1 MLGLQSYGSSSE
13 GESDNEQS
21 QGKEKEKQPDQELPA
36 HLQPVDKT
44 NSLSKSLA
52 VCAAPDVVA
61 MGAAAVA
68 RSLDPTLKEVTYNP
82 RYDEM
87 YAPVQGPEHPD
98 MTMQQRAP
106 RNTLAGYVEK
116 AHINAF
122 EFENQRRTFHT
133 YGYALDPT
141 VDATA
146 DGQSY
151 VGDLQSAYDDNGK
164 TVFEAPKPKKM
175 RKQEKNDNPEDV
187 EGFLGPWGKFENE
200 ISVAKPNEQERA
212 ELDELLSKRHKR
224 GRIPEDK
231 PLEEKS
237 TLHSEYSYNVHI
249 KIYSQFLFLLQSRM
263 PTIIRDARICTHH
276 TIWEWIC
283 VRMRRHRSVSYPK
296 HTYTPGQDT
305 TKASHPYDG
314 SQRPHIYCSPAPWT
328 AASSCGRSMAIV
340 VVYALFLVTGRLSRI
355 LRGTTRA
362 ATSCRLHMIVT

>member
-1 MLGLQSYGSSSE
+1 MNMLGLQSYGSSSE
-13 GESDNEQS
+13 GESDHEQS
-21 QGKEKEKQPDQELPA
+21 KDAVQELPA

-44 NSLSKSLA
+44 HSLSTALA
-52 VCAAPDVVA
+52 VCAAPEVVP

-68 RSLDPTLKEVTYNP
+68 RTLDPTLKEVTYNP

-98 MTMQQRAP
+98 LTMQQRAP

-141 VDATA
+141 VDEAA

-200 ISVAKPNEQERA
+200 VSVAKPNEQERA

-237 TLHSEYSYNVHI
+237 TLHSELAGNSC
-249 KIYSQFLFLLQSRM
+249 IYLF
-263 PTIIRDARICTHH
+263 I
-276 TIWEWIC
+276 
-283 VRMRRHRSVSYPK
+283 
-296 HTYTPGQDT
+296 
-305 TKASHPYDG
+305 
-314 SQRPHIYCSPAPWT
+314 
-328 AASSCGRSMAIV
+328 
-340 VVYALFLVTGRLSRI
+340 
-355 LRGTTRA
+355 
-362 ATSCRLHMIVT
+362 

>member
-21 QGKEKEKQPDQELPA
+21 QVKEKEKQPDQELPA

-276 TIWEWIC
+276 TIWE
-283 VRMRRHRSVSYPK
+283 
-296 HTYTPGQDT
+296 
-305 TKASHPYDG
+305 
-314 SQRPHIYCSPAPWT
+314 
-328 AASSCGRSMAIV
+328 
-340 VVYALFLVTGRLSRI
+340 
-355 LRGTTRA
+355 
-362 ATSCRLHMIVT
+362 